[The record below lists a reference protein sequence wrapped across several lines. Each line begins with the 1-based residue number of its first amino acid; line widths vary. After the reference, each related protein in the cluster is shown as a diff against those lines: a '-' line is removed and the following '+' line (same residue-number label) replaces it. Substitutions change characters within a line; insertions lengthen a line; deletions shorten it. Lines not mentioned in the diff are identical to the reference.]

1 LRFLWRTDEPLWLK
15 TALLPL
21 TAASWA
27 YAAAAAVRRPTV
39 FRAPLPVISVGNVV
53 AGGAGKTPVAM
64 EIVRRLLDRGR
75 KPAVLSRGHGR
86 RGRNDLEVTA
96 ETPWDVTGDEPAL
109 FKQRLPGALVLVG
122 RRRASLAARAA
133 SQGAD
138 AVVLDD
144 GLQHLSLARDLDV
157 VVIDASNP
165 LGNGGRLPRGPLRE
179 RPSTA
184 FRRAGRRG
192 LLWLTRCDLP
202 RDRRTNALVA
212 AAREAGLGGPVESA
226 YATVAPIGREPA
238 FLFAGIGQPASFEA
252 LVRRAGASVVGS
264 RWFPDHHRYST
275 AELDGVR
282 TAAAAHG
289 ATRLLTTEKD
299 LVRISPASRNA
310 PPPIE
315 GVPVDVR
322 VLSGED
328 ALLSALD
335 LALGARG

>member
-1 LRFLWRTDEPLWLK
+1 
-15 TALLPL
+15 
-21 TAASWA
+21 
-27 YAAAAAVRRPTV
+27 
-39 FRAPLPVISVGNVV
+39 
-53 AGGAGKTPVAM
+53 M
-64 EIVRRLLDRGR
+64 EIVRRRLDRGR
-75 KPAVLSRGHGR
+75 KPAVLSRGYGR

-96 ETPWDVTGDEPAL
+96 GTPWDEAGDEPAL

-122 RRRASLAARAA
+122 PRRASLAARAA

-184 FRRAGRRG
+184 FRRAGRCG

-212 AAREAGLGGPVESA
+212 TAREAGLRGPVESA
-226 YATVAPIGREPA
+226 YATAATIGVEPA
-238 FLFAGIGQPASFEA
+238 FLFAGIARPASFEA
-252 LVRRAGASVVGS
+252 LVQRASATIVGL
-264 RWFPDHHRYST
+264 RWFPDHHRYSS
-275 AELDGVR
+275 ADLQGLR
-282 TAAAAHG
+282 RAAAAHG

-299 LVRISPASRNA
+299 LVRISPAYRKVD
-310 PPPIE
+310 PPIE
-315 GVPVDVR
+315 AVPVDLR
-322 VLSGED
+322 ILSGED
-328 ALLSALD
+328 ALVSALD
-335 LALGARG
+335 FALGARR

>member
-1 LRFLWRTDEPLWLK
+1 
-15 TALLPL
+15 
-21 TAASWA
+21 
-27 YAAAAAVRRPTV
+27 
-39 FRAPLPVISVGNVV
+39 
-53 AGGAGKTPVAM
+53 M
-64 EIVRRLLDRGR
+64 EIVRRLLERGR
-75 KPAVLSRGHGR
+75 KTAVLSRGHGR

-96 ETPWDVTGDEPAL
+96 ETPWDEAGDEPAL
-109 FKQRLPGALVLVG
+109 IKQRLPGALVLVG
-122 RRRASLAARAA
+122 PRRAPLAARAA

-202 RDRRTNALVA
+202 RDRRTDALVA
-212 AAREAGLGGPVESA
+212 SAREAGLRGPVESA
-226 YATVAPIGREPA
+226 YATAAPMGKEPA
-238 FLFAGIGQPASFEA
+238 FLFAGIAQPASFEA
-252 LVRRAGASVVGS
+252 LVRSASASIVGS
-264 RWFPDHHRYST
+264 RWFPDHHRYSS
-275 AELDGVR
+275 ADLEGLR
-282 TAAAAHG
+282 RAAAVHG

-299 LVRISPASRNA
+299 LVRISHAHRNA
-310 PPPIE
+310 SPPIE
-315 GVPVDVR
+315 AVTVDVR
-322 VLSGED
+322 ILSGED

-335 LALGARG
+335 LALGARP